1 MPVARNLSFKG
12 KMPQIKALW
21 NRHSATFQQHTPLND
36 GDANTK
42 NNTENPPRLK
52 NNSTTN
58 AAPKMPRS
66 PMRRPSPTSVTTSHH
81 NQQDTHNATAKK
93 RPRTLRIHPNK
104 DGTTH
109 FGPGSAITTPEGAT
123 DTTDNNNKIVFLRR
137 DDLQLGPIIGEGGF
151 AQVYGLFQC
160 PSKLKCAELKG
171 KAKKVIETTK
181 NNRESAT
188 SGKENGKEN
197 SKLNDSVCSH
207 QSTASI
213 VAKEL
218 EDNRQYCVKVI
229 RKGLL
234 QNNTLFQK
242 AADDLVNEAELL
254 AQLGDH
260 PHIIK
265 LRGLP
270 LSGMAATASS
280 STKRPLCHPKKYH
293 HFFLLLDQ
301 LSETLGDRIEMWKH
315 NDDIQPKQQPQQQ
328 QQVGAGP
335 GLQRPSLVR
344 TKSVAAQFLDIKVSY
359 ATQMAS
365 ALSYLHQR
373 RILFRDLKPENIGFR
388 GTLATGDH
396 TLVMFDFGMARHL
409 PSSSQNNNNNNT
421 PGGNSV
427 AAHAAT
433 KRGHERSHSAGSS
446 SAWMMQ
452 AFSGVTASSSSSPT
466 TVATS
471 ISSFAG
477 FGGGGGGSSSRPPKP
492 GDCSASVSS
501 NHSSQSGASSAA
513 GSASSNK
520 SNLENNSPLG
530 KQFRQALPE
539 QRQWPL
545 PQPPPRKEE
554 DEFFRMTVC
563 GTQRYMS
570 NEVLLEGKYSFKSDC
585 YAWAMVVW
593 EIFAHAKPFHYMS
606 PTVHK
611 ILVAKQGD
619 RPPLSCY
626 GIAEELQELMELAWA
641 PKVADRVTM
650 AEICSRLTKYNQTNP
665 TFAAANTSFSTEEP
679 SFSSSLPPS
688 PEKQPRQAP
697 PEQLQQVALP
707 ETQGSPQKTVHDSSL
722 FSAPRSKGHRKSSSM
737 NLPTATSLLDGDDLF
752 GLNKEASS
760 SGQNR
765 NNLIPAMGNR
775 SHRQP
780 RQNLPPQQHQPP
792 PAAAAP
798 PPRLMRRLIP
808 KMVLRERKDV
818 AAPAT
823 VEAPPSTLTA
833 PPATPPTVPPVPPAA
848 QPGRIQVQQSGSFSF
863 DQQADNDGSFNN
875 INASTPGRA
884 CAAHTVNKGLSLQ
897 ELQERKRDLKE
908 QLKQYDIR
916 FAQHHG
922 RMPRKDEKE
931 PIRAVYEHYNAL
943 KLHIVH
949 LEKLKRQLK
958 AYDMHFASQHGR
970 MPYKA
975 EKEAIRHLYEQYK
988 TLKVTI
994 GTFVDNFDA
1003 SRGNNTSMS
1012 SLPGGVQTP
1021 PRSVF
1026 SQWALGGWSGA
1037 GYGSFDSELT
1047 PEGIEVAEL

>member
-1 MPVARNLSFKG
+1 
-12 KMPQIKALW
+12 MPQIKALW

-36 GDANTK
+36 DDANT
-42 NNTENPPRLK
+42 NNNNENPARLK
-52 NNSTTN
+52 SNSTTN
-58 AAPKMPRS
+58 TAPKMPRS

-81 NQQDTHNATAKK
+81 HNQQDTRDATAKK

-104 DGTTH
+104 DGSTH
-109 FGPGSAITTPEGAT
+109 FGPGSAITAPEGT
-123 DTTDNNNKIVFLRR
+123 SDTDNSNNKIVFLRR

-160 PSKLKCAELKG
+160 PSKLKCADLKG
-171 KAKKVIETTK
+171 KAQEAIETTR
-181 NNRESAT
+181 NDNSAST
-188 SGKENGKEN
+188 SVSTGGKENGKEN
-197 SKLNDSVCSH
+197 SKLNDSVCSY
-207 QSTASI
+207 QSTASSV

-270 LSGMAATASS
+270 LSGMAATAGS

-301 LSETLGDRIEMWKH
+301 LSETLGDRIEIWKH
-315 NDDIQPKQQPQQQ
+315 NDAIQPKQQQQQ
-328 QQVGAGP
+328 GVVAGP

-409 PSSSQNNNNNNT
+409 PRSSSQANQNSQ
-421 PGGNSV
+421 GNSSI
-427 AAHAAT
+427 AA
-433 KRGHERSHSAGSS
+433 KRGHERSHSTGNSN
-446 SAWMMQ
+446 AWMMQ
-452 AFSGVTASSSSSPT
+452 AFSGVTSSTTSSSFSPT

-471 ISSFAG
+471 ISSFGG
-477 FGGGGGGSSSRPPKP
+477 FGGGGSSRPPKP

-520 SNLENNSPLG
+520 SNLENKSPLG
-530 KQFRQALPE
+530 KQPRQALPE

-554 DEFFRMTVC
+554 DEYFRMTVC

-641 PKVADRVTM
+641 PKVADRITM
-650 AEICSRLTKYNQTNP
+650 AEICSRLTKYNQSNT
-665 TFAAANTSFSTEEP
+665 TFASANTSVNNEEP

-688 PEKQPRQAP
+688 PEKQPQQ
-697 PEQLQQVALP
+697 EQLQQLTFP
-707 ETQGSPQKTVHDSSL
+707 GPQGSPQKTSHDSSL

-737 NLPTATSLLDGDDLF
+737 NLPTAASLLGGDEFF
-752 GLNKEASS
+752 GIKKEASS

-765 NNLIPAMGNR
+765 TNLIPAMGNR

-780 RQNLPPQQHQPP
+780 RQNLPPQQHQAP
-792 PAAAAP
+792 PAPA
-798 PPRLMRRLIP
+798 PRLMRRLIP

-823 VEAPPSTLTA
+823 VEAPPATVTA
-833 PPATPPTVPPVPPAA
+833 PPAAPPTALPVPPAPTAA
-848 QPGRIQVQQSGSFSF
+848 QPGRILLQHSGTLSF
-863 DQQADNDGSFNN
+863 DQQSDNDGSFNN
-875 INASTPGRA
+875 INSPTPGRTG
-884 CAAHTVNKGLSLQ
+884 AAHAVNKGLSLQ
-897 ELQERKRDLKE
+897 DLQQRKRDLKE

-916 FAQHHG
+916 FAQQHG

-975 EKEAIRHLYEQYK
+975 EKEAIRHLYEKYK

-994 GTFVDNFDA
+994 GTFVDNFEA
-1003 SRGNNTSMS
+1003 SRRNNTSMS
-1012 SLPGGVQTP
+1012 SLPGGAQTP
-1021 PRSVF
+1021 PRSLF
-1026 SQWALGGWSGA
+1026 SQWAMGGWNGN
-1037 GYGSFDSELT
+1037 GFGSFDSELT